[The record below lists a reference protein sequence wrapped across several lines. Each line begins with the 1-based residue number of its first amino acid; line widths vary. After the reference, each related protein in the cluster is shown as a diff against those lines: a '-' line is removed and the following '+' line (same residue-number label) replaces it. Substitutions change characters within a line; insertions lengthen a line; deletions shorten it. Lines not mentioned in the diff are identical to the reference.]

1 MVSLDIT
8 IKSKPNRAR
17 KILVEMDADKL
28 EKLATSLGFFN
39 PQFLQSLDKAEKD
52 YKVGRFK
59 KIKSLKEL
67 RK

>member
-17 KILVEMDADKL
+17 KILVEIDADKL
-28 EKLATSLGFFN
+28 ERLAASLGFFN

-59 KIKSLKEL
+59 KIKYLKEL